1 MASANN
7 NTGSGDPPTKRI
19 KHQSSIISREGGHPH
34 AFRPLH
40 PELANTNPL
49 VSIMLT
55 DLYQITMG
63 YAYWK
68 AGKMNDYA
76 IFDVFFRKNPFHGEF
91 TLFGGLDEVIR
102 LLANF
107 KFDPEDI
114 AYIREI
120 LPDLE
125 PDFYSYLGAL
135 SAEDVK
141 LYAIDEGS
149 VCFPKVPLIRLEG
162 PLLLLQLL
170 ETPVLTLV
178 NYASLVATNAARLR
192 IAVGPDIGLL
202 EFGLRRAQGPDG
214 GLSASR
220 YCYIGGFDGSS
231 NVLAGQIFG
240 IPVKGTHA
248 HAFVTSF
255 SATHD
260 HGSTL
265 LKSADG
271 SHVVDL
277 LKSGKKYVE
286 KLKNLGVSWGSPVD
300 SNPGELVAFASYA
313 HSFPKTFLALVDTY
327 DVMKSGMPNFC
338 AVALAMNDI
347 GYRAAGLRLDS
358 GDLAYLSR
366 MCRVYLKKVAE
377 HFPGMAWFGQCS
389 IVASNDINED
399 TLYSLR
405 NQGHEINAFGV
416 GTHLV
421 TCQSQPALGC
431 VFKLVELNDEAR
443 MKLSQDVE
451 KVTIPG
457 RKEVYRLFGKDG
469 SPLVDLMQS
478 ASEEP
483 PKSGERVLCRHPF
496 MEAKRAYVV
505 PAKVERLHKLRWAD
519 GKLVAP
525 IDTLSDVKAR
535 TKSHLTSIRSDHLRS
550 LNPTPYKVSVSDA
563 LYQHVHELWLDNA
576 PVGELY

>member
-1 MASANN
+1 MAESAGKDSPN
-7 NTGSGDPPTKRI
+7 KRF
-19 KHQSSIISREGGHPH
+19 KSSPETVDCFHPN
-34 AFRPLH
+34 ATRPLN
-40 PELANTNPL
+40 PSLANTNPL

-68 AGKMNDYA
+68 AGKQQDNA

-91 TLFGGLDEVIR
+91 TLFGGLEEVIR

-107 KFDPEDI
+107 KFTSEDI
-114 AYIREI
+114 DYIRQI
-120 LPDLE
+120 LPDLAPE
-125 PDFYSYLGAL
+125 FYTYLANL
-135 SAEDVK
+135 DSSAVK
-141 LYAIDEGS
+141 LYSLDEGA

-170 ETPVLTLV
+170 ETPILTLV

-192 IAVGPDIGLL
+192 IAVGPEIGLL

-220 YCYIGGFDGSS
+220 YCYVGGFDGTS

-248 HAFVTSF
+248 HAFVTAYNASKD
-255 SATHD
+255 TNPIML
-260 HGSTL
+260 T
-265 LKSADG
+265 SADG
-271 SHVVDL
+271 TKTLDL
-277 LKSGKKYVE
+277 LAEGKKVMKHLTVKGPE
-286 KLKNLGVSWGSPVD
+286 WGFPQD
-300 SNPGELVAFASYA
+300 ANPSELVAFASYA
-313 HSFPKTFLALVDTY
+313 HSFPTNFLALVDTY
-327 DVMKSGMPNFC
+327 EVMKSGMSSFSAIAIVLNE
-338 AVALAMNDI
+338 L
-347 GYRAAGLRLDS
+347 GYKAAGLRLDS

-366 MCRVYLKKVAE
+366 TCRQYLTKVATE
-377 HFPGMAWFGQCS
+377 FPGMDWFKDCS

-399 TLYSLR
+399 TLYSLK

-431 VFKLVELNDEAR
+431 VFKLVQLNDEPR

-457 RKEVYRLFGKDG
+457 RKETYRLYSKDG
-469 SPLVDLMQS
+469 SPLVDLMQNGS
-478 ASEEP
+478 EP
-483 PKSGERVLCRHPF
+483 PPRAGTRVLCRHPF

-505 PAKVERLHKLRWAD
+505 PARVEKLHKLRFD
-519 GKLVAP
+519 QGKLTAP
-525 IDTLSDVKAR
+525 LETLEELKTR
-535 TKSHLTSIRSDHLRS
+535 TKSQLTTLRQDHMRA